1 MRIQTLTEET
11 KKNLLEDL
19 LRRSPNQYTEY
30 EERVADILYKVRKER
45 DKAVFEYTKMFDKAD
60 IHEGNIKVRE
70 EEIAE
75 AYSMVDSSL
84 VEIIRKALKIL
95 N

>member
-45 DKAVFEYTKMFDKAD
+45 DKAVFEYTKMFMKG
-60 IHEGNIKVRE
+60 ISRLEKKRLQRHIPWWIVLLWK
-70 EEIAE
+70 
-75 AYSMVDSSL
+75 L
-84 VEIIRKALKIL
+84 
-95 N
+95 